1 MPPLLPPLL
10 LAQSLCKSYDGHRVV
25 EDVSLQVSA
34 GEVVGFLGPNGAGK
48 TTTMRMIA
56 GFLSPD
62 SGTVEIQGYRM
73 TPNHSHNHKS
83 SAKHGRIQGRIQ
95 AQAALGYLPEG
106 APLWPDME
114 VAAFLRFMGTAR
126 GLRGSALEDGLKR
139 VEDLL
144 GLHKARRQPMGVLS
158 KGYRRRV
165 GLAAALIH
173 DPDVLVLDEPT
184 DGLDPNQKQ
193 GVRDLIKN
201 LSETRAILI
210 STHILEEV
218 EALCSRIVVL
228 SGGKIVANGSL
239 ADILAHDPKASPNVD
254 EESGAKPLE
263 RAFQHL
269 TQSEETLLQA
279 GAGIGGGISP

>member
-25 EDVSLQVSA
+25 EEVSLRVSA

-62 SGTVEIQGYRM
+62 SGTVEIQGHAM
-73 TPNHSHNHKS
+73 TSNHNHRS
-83 SAKHGRIQGRIQ
+83 ERIQ

-106 APLWPDME
+106 VPLWPDME

-126 GLRGSALEDGLKR
+126 GLRGSVLEDGLKR

-239 ADILAHDPKASPNVD
+239 ADILAHDPGPIKLRGQSSAQ
-254 EESGAKPLE
+254 KPLE

>member
-1 MPPLLPPLL
+1 MPPLL

-62 SGTVEIQGYRM
+62 SGTVEIQGYKM

-83 SAKHGRIQGRIQ
+83 ERIQ

-114 VAAFLRFMGTAR
+114 VAAFLRFIGTAR
-126 GLRGSALEDGLKR
+126 GLSGSALEDGLKR

-144 GLHKARRQPMGVLS
+144 GLYKARRQPMGVLS

-269 TQSEETLLQA
+269 TQSEETLLQPA
-279 GAGIGGGISP
+279 GGIGGGISP

>member
-1 MPPLLPPLL
+1 MPPLL

-25 EDVSLQVSA
+25 EDVSLRVSA

-73 TPNHSHNHKS
+73 TPNHNHKS

-114 VAAFLRFMGTAR
+114 VASFLRFTGSVR
-126 GLRGSALEDGLKR
+126 GLSGSALEDGLKR

-144 GLHKARRQPMGVLS
+144 GLYKARRQPMGVLS

-269 TQSEETLLQA
+269 TQSEETLLQPA
-279 GAGIGGGISP
+279 GGIGGGISP

>member
-25 EDVSLQVSA
+25 EEVSLRVSA

-62 SGTVEIQGYRM
+62 SGTVEIQGHAM
-73 TPNHSHNHKS
+73 TSNHNHRS
-83 SAKHGRIQGRIQ
+83 ERIQ

-106 APLWPDME
+106 VPLWPDME

-126 GLRGSALEDGLKR
+126 GLRGSVLEDGLKR

-239 ADILAHDPKASPNVD
+239 ADILAHDPGPIKLRGQPSAQ
-254 EESGAKPLE
+254 KPLE

-269 TQSEETLLQA
+269 TQSEETLLQPS
-279 GAGIGGGISP
+279 GGIGGGISP

>member
-1 MPPLLPPLL
+1 MPPLL
-10 LAQSLCKSYDGHRVV
+10 LAQSLCKSYGGHRVV

-73 TPNHSHNHKS
+73 TPNHNHSHNHRS
-83 SAKHGRIQGRIQ
+83 ERIQ

-114 VAAFLRFMGTAR
+114 VASFLRFTGSVR
-126 GLRGSALEDGLKR
+126 GLSGSALEDGLKR

-144 GLHKARRQPMGVLS
+144 GLYKASRQPMGVLS

-239 ADILAHDPKASPNVD
+239 ADILAHDPGID
-254 EESGAKPLE
+254 QGFGAKPLE

-269 TQSEETLLQA
+269 TQSEEALLQP

>member
-1 MPPLLPPLL
+1 MPPLL
-10 LAQSLCKSYDGHRVV
+10 LAQSLYKSYGGRKVV

-62 SGTVEIQGYRM
+62 SGTVDIQGYAM
-73 TPNHSHNHKS
+73 TPNHNHRS
-83 SAKHGRIQGRIQ
+83 ERIK

-114 VAAFLRFMGTAR
+114 VEAFLRFTGSVR
-126 GLRGSALEDGLKR
+126 GLRGAALEDGLKR

-144 GLHKARRQPMGVLS
+144 GLYKARRQPMGTLS

-193 GVRDLIKN
+193 GVRDLIKS
-201 LSETRAILI
+201 LAETRAILI

-218 EALCSRIVVL
+218 EVLCTRIAVL

-254 EESGAKPLE
+254 QGSGAKPLE

-279 GAGIGGGISP
+279 GERPSV

>member
-25 EDVSLQVSA
+25 EEVSLRVSA

-62 SGTVEIQGYRM
+62 SGTVEIQGHAM
-73 TPNHSHNHKS
+73 TSNHNHRS
-83 SAKHGRIQGRIQ
+83 ERIQ

>member
-1 MPPLLPPLL
+1 MPPLL

-25 EDVSLQVSA
+25 EDISLQVSA

-62 SGTVEIQGYRM
+62 SGTVEIQGHKM
-73 TPNHSHNHKS
+73 TTNNNHRSE
-83 SAKHGRIQGRIQ
+83 RIQ

-114 VAAFLRFMGTAR
+114 VASFLRFTGSVR
-126 GLRGSALEDGLKR
+126 GLSGASLEDGLKR

-144 GLHKARRQPMGVLS
+144 GLYKARRQPMGVLS

-239 ADILAHDPKASPNVD
+239 ADILAHDPGPVKLRGQSSAQ
-254 EESGAKPLE
+254 KPLE

>member
-1 MPPLLPPLL
+1 MPPLL

-25 EDVSLQVSA
+25 EEVSLRVSA

-73 TPNHSHNHKS
+73 TANHSHKS
-83 SAKHGRIQGRIQ
+83 ERIQ

-114 VAAFLRFMGTAR
+114 VASFLRFMGTAR

>member
-1 MPPLLPPLL
+1 MPPLL
-10 LAQSLCKSYDGHRVV
+10 LAQSLCKSYGGHRVV

-73 TPNHSHNHKS
+73 TPNHNHSHNHRS
-83 SAKHGRIQGRIQ
+83 ERIQ

-126 GLRGSALEDGLKR
+126 GLRGPALEDGLKR

-239 ADILAHDPKASPNVD
+239 ADILAHDPGPVKLRGQSSAQ
-254 EESGAKPLE
+254 KPLE